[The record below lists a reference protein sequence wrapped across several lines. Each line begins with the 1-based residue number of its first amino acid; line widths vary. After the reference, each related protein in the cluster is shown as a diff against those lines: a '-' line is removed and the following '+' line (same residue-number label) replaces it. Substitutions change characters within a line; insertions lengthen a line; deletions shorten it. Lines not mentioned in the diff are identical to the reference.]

1 MMSAFN
7 DLNVYMIAISYC
19 IYIAIF
25 FNTVA
30 VEQLVIAR
38 TSSLESWALELA
50 AMILLSIMYAVISNV
65 SYR

>member
-1 MMSAFN
+1 MSAFN
-7 DLNVYMIAISYC
+7 DLNVYMIAIAYC

-25 FNTVA
+25 FNMVA

-50 AMILLSIMYAVISNV
+50 AIFEHYVCIYKQCKL
-65 SYR
+65 

>member
-1 MMSAFN
+1 MI
-7 DLNVYMIAISYC
+7 VYMIAIAYC

-25 FNTVA
+25 FNMVA

-38 TSSLESWALELA
+38 TSSLESWALELG
-50 AMILLSIMYAVISNV
+50 AMIFLSIMYAVISNV